1 MLKVIAKRSCAK
13 IEVLFI
19 QVFLRNTY
27 LWSWHDPTAQ
37 NNYFQV
43 FQEIVLIKVCYL
55 VSRQK
60 LLQRHYS
67 SQFFVAF
74 VLNRTCLVPGGHQYL
89 VLAFIQK
96 GFVVP
101 GFRKKTIIKE
111 MRGILYH
118 EHIFRRENVKV
129 WIL

>member
-1 MLKVIAKRSCAK
+1 MVSG
-13 IEVLFI
+13 
-19 QVFLRNTY
+19 
-27 LWSWHDPTAQ
+27 HDPTAQ
-37 NNYFQV
+37 NNYFKV

-74 VLNRTCLVPGGHQYL
+74 VLNRTCLVAGGHRYS

-101 GFRKKTIIKE
+101 RFRKKNTFCPTIKE
-111 MRGILYH
+111 LRVFYITKIPLGAKSTSVQGVYTQNLM
-118 EHIFRRENVKV
+118 F
-129 WIL
+129 